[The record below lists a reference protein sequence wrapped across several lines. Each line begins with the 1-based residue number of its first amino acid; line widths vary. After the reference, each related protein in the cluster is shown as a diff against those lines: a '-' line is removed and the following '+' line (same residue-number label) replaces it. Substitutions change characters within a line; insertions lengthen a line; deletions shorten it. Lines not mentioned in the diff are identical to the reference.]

1 MIPCPCK
8 QPFPRNFCLVQW
20 VGYREIFISACF
32 ALGGIRIWLGAIA
45 GGCSSVHLIGSIVG
59 PLFVIP
65 SSATWWI
72 LSVASASFSGVCAS
86 LSVIRRCPILMG
98 NYNRWITP
106 LFLWDSWFSLIDIH
120 SAAIS
125 RIINHHD
132 SYFDKR
138 SPPPLEKRTKIWL
151 AMTTWSWR
159 TKWVLG
165 ACVLIEE
172 LVTRRRIRHFVR
184 KVYRRL
190 SERKLETYPPM
201 RHICAY
207 RSDADGVIGDAKPTS
222 GIFARAQSSC
232 FGNAKGV
239 IAAPFHAIANGLS
252 NR

>member
-138 SPPPLEKRTKIWL
+138 SPPVREEDEDLAGDDDLELEDK
-151 AMTTWSWR
+151 
-159 TKWVLG
+159 VG
-165 ACVLIEE
+165 
-172 LVTRRRIRHFVR
+172 TRRVR
-184 KVYRRL
+184 PYRR
-190 SERKLETYPPM
+190 T
-201 RHICAY
+201 
-207 RSDADGVIGDAKPTS
+207 GDASPHPPFRS
-222 GIFARAQSSC
+222 QSLSAVIRAEIRNVFPQ
-232 FGNAKGV
+232 
-239 IAAPFHAIANGLS
+239 
-252 NR
+252 